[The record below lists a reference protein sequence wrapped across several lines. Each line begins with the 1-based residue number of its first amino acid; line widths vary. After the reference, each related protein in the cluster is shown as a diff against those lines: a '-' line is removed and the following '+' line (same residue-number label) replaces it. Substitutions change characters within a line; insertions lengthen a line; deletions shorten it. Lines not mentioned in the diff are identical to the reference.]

1 MRDSQ
6 RQEATMIED
15 EGATAE
21 SEESID
27 DILAEKWHEIESR
40 DSEQETVHEESP
52 QEVLEK
58 TEPEQDKQDE
68 PVQTIKPPSSWKKDL
83 QEKFNTLPPEF
94 QQEIQRREDDFHK
107 GIESYKSA
115 AEWTRQFEPIAD
127 TFAGLKQVYGS
138 EAQGIKTLFDAG
150 QFANNDPIG
159 FIKAFAESRG
169 ISLDGTAIDQQQ
181 NPIINQLKQQ
191 VEQLSGYVGTQQ
203 QQEQQRTQQ
212 EAEKAIEAFK
222 SKPGAEHFE
231 VLKSDMAALL
241 QAGLADGLDDA
252 YDQALWR
259 RPDLRESEI
268 SKQITERQKKAKE
281 SVLSAK
287 QASSVNVKQ
296 RGHKPSAEAEMPM
309 EEFMAKKVA
318 ELGLG

>member
-1 MRDSQ
+1 
-6 RQEATMIED
+6 MIED

-21 SEESID
+21 SEETID
-27 DILAEKWHEIESR
+27 DILAEKWQEIESR
-40 DSEQETVHEESP
+40 DSEQEIVQEESP
-52 QEVLEK
+52 QTEK
-58 TEPEQDKQDE
+58 TEPEED

-83 QEKFNTLPPEF
+83 QEKFATLPPEF

-127 TFAGLKQVYGS
+127 TFAGLRQVYGS

-150 QFANNDPIG
+150 QFANNDPVG

-169 ISLDGTAIDQQQ
+169 ISLDGTRIQEQD

-191 VEQLSGYVGTQQ
+191 VEQLTGYVGTQQ
-203 QQEQQRTQQ
+203 QQEQLREQR
-212 EAEKAIEAFK
+212 EATKAIEAFK
-222 SKPGAEHFE
+222 SKPEAEHFE
-231 VLKSDMAALL
+231 VLKADMAALL
-241 QAGLADGLDDA
+241 QAGLADGIEDA

-268 SKQITERQKKAKE
+268 SKQITERQNKAKQT
-281 SVLSAK
+281 VLSAK
-287 QASSVNVKQ
+287 QAASVNVKQ
-296 RGHKPSAEAEMPM
+296 RGHKQSVEAEIPM